1 MHEVWVNKELEP
13 SLLEKVS
20 QLSSDDVRKMLH
32 SKGAEKLE
40 KFGTFLFKKLG
51 SRKVPWPGTSLC
63 DIRGIAMHKVPKIN
77 TVNMLIPCPTSTGQ
91 PC

>member
-1 MHEVWVNKELEP
+1 MHEARVNKEPEP

-32 SKGAEKLE
+32 SKGAEKLQ

-51 SRKVPWPGTSLC
+51 SRKVPLPEISWC
-63 DIRGIAMHKVPKIN
+63 DIKGIAMHKVSKIN
-77 TVNMLIPCPTSTGQ
+77 TVIMLTP
-91 PC
+91 